1 VEDGERVIAKREWG
15 DRMLLPAV
23 MAVLLAAATWPG
35 AARGEDPP
43 APSATRATVR
53 TEEAR
58 RLREKGDEHASRDRP
73 AEAIRAYQA
82 AVAADPSLGPE
93 IAPSLGAQLLWA
105 GRTAEALPILEAAA
119 ARNPADRETRK
130 LLALAYRWSDR
141 LDEAE
146 CLSRKTLT
154 EVPGDLDERNGL
166 AVALLWQGRNRQ
178 AAAEFERVLAARPD
192 EFEALLGLSRAR
204 MELDLPEEA
213 EGPAARAVAMN
224 PKNREATEQ
233 LARVRRRLRR
243 YVEGEVRASYDT
255 DELSRFDLSLGVH
268 ARAARGLD
276 IGVVGR
282 ELFFRQGSPGKDV
295 NIDQA
300 DSANGTAGS
309 LLFAYRP
316 GAFSAFRG
324 SAGLSRYDVDSFR
337 PWTGSAGVTFFPGD
351 LWRMAL
357 DWERAPYDTILSLQ
371 NHLTVDTI
379 TAGVARW
386 IPWKTEVSAS
396 AALLFHHNRN
406 DVGQARENSGERFEL
421 GFSRRLYLKGDVTRL
436 TGLARLS
443 WLGFRKSL
451 DVGAYNPRRQTAE
464 EVGLDGR
471 WAFRPRWEA
480 FGTAMGGAQQEKG
493 AGGSPTY
500 SLETGVDREVGAA
513 GRITLGGFIADSSAV
528 RRGEGYRRQGGYLRF
543 RVPF

>member
-1 VEDGERVIAKREWG
+1 MAKREGG
-15 DRMLLPAV
+15 DR
-23 MAVLLAAATWPG
+23 VLLAAVMAALLAVASWSG
-35 AARGEDPP
+35 AARGEDAP
-43 APSATRATVR
+43 APSAGRATNR
-53 TEEAR
+53 AEEAR
-58 RLREKGDEHASRDRP
+58 RLREQGDEYASRDRP

-105 GRTAEALPILEAAA
+105 DRTAEALPVLEAAV

-130 LLALAYRWSDR
+130 LLALADRWSDR

-146 CLSRKTLT
+146 RLSRKTLA
-154 EVPGDLDERNGL
+154 EEPGDLDERNGL
-166 AVALLWQGRNRQ
+166 ALALLWQGRNRL
-178 AAAEFERVLAARPD
+178 ALAEFDRVLAARPD
-192 EFEALLGLSRAR
+192 DIEALLGLSRAR

-213 EGPAARAVAMN
+213 EGPAARAVAID
-224 PKNREATEQ
+224 PKNREAAEQ

-243 YVEGEVRASYDT
+243 YIEGEVRASHDT
-255 DELSRFDLSLGVH
+255 DQLSLFDLSLGVH
-268 ARAARGLD
+268 GRAARGFD
-276 IGVVGR
+276 IAVVGR
-282 ELFFRQGSPGKDV
+282 DLAFRQGSPGKDV
-295 NIDQA
+295 NIDQV

-316 GAFSAFRG
+316 GASSVFRG
-324 SAGLSRYDVDSFR
+324 SAGLSLYDVGDFR

-351 LWRMAL
+351 LWRIAL

-371 NHLTVDTI
+371 NHVTVDTVS
-379 TAGVARW
+379 AGVTRW
-386 IPWKTEVSAS
+386 IPWKTEVFAS
-396 AALLFHHNRN
+396 AALLFQHNRN

-421 GFSRRLYLKGDVTRL
+421 GLSRRLFLKGDVTRL

-451 DVGAYNPRRQTAE
+451 DVGAYNPLRQTTE
-464 EVGLDGR
+464 EFGLDGR

-500 SLETGVDREVGAA
+500 SLEAGVDREVGEAS
-513 GRITLGGFIADSSAV
+513 RITLGGFIADSSTV
-528 RRGEGYRRQGGYLRF
+528 GRGAGYRRQGGYLRF
-543 RVPF
+543 LVPF

>member
-1 VEDGERVIAKREWG
+1 MANRERG
-15 DRMLLPAV
+15 DR
-23 MAVLLAAATWPG
+23 VLLAAVMAALLAAAAWPG
-35 AARGEDPP
+35 AVRGEDATAP
-43 APSATRATVR
+43 AAGRATDR
-53 TEEAR
+53 AKEAR
-58 RLREKGDEHASRDRP
+58 RLRDQGDEYASRERP

-105 GRTAEALPILEAAA
+105 DRTAEALPVLEAAV

-130 LLALAYRWSDR
+130 LLALADRWSDR

-146 CLSRKTLT
+146 RLSRKTLA
-154 EVPGDLDERNGL
+154 EDPGDLDERNGL
-166 AVALLWQGRNRQ
+166 ALALLWQGRNRH
-178 AAAEFERVLAARPD
+178 AAAEFDRVLAARPD
-192 EFEALLGLSRAR
+192 DIEALLGLSRAR

-213 EGPAARAVAMN
+213 EGPAVRAVAIN
-224 PKNREATEQ
+224 PKNREAAEQ

-243 YVEGEVRASYDT
+243 YIEGEVRASHDT
-255 DELSRFDLSLGVH
+255 DQLSRFDLSLGVH

-276 IGVVGR
+276 ITAVGR
-282 ELFFRQGSPGKDV
+282 DLFFRQGSPGKDV
-295 NIDQA
+295 NIDRA

-309 LLFAYRP
+309 LLFDYRP
-316 GAFSAFRG
+316 GASSAVRG
-324 SAGLSRYDVDSFR
+324 SAGLSRYDVGDFR
-337 PWTGSAGVTFFPGD
+337 PWTGSAGATFFPGD
-351 LWRMAL
+351 LWRIAL
-357 DWERAPYDTILSLQ
+357 DWERAPDDTILSLQ
-371 NHLTVDTI
+371 NHVTVDTVS
-379 TAGVARW
+379 AGVTRW

-396 AALLFHHNRN
+396 AALLFQHNRN

-421 GFSRRLYLKGDVTRL
+421 GLSRRLYLKGDGMRL

-443 WLGFRKSL
+443 WLGYRKSL

-500 SLETGVDREVGAA
+500 SLEAGVDREVGAA
-513 GRITLGGFIADSSAV
+513 GRITLGGFIAESSAAG
-528 RRGEGYRRQGGYLRF
+528 RGAGYRRQGGYLRV

>member
-1 VEDGERVIAKREWG
+1 MIAKREGG
-15 DRMLLPAV
+15 DR
-23 MAVLLAAATWPG
+23 VLLAAVMAALLAAAAWPG
-35 AARGEDPP
+35 AVHGGDAPALAAGGATDRAED
-43 APSATRATVR
+43 
-53 TEEAR
+53 AR
-58 RLREKGDEHASRDRP
+58 RLRELGDEHASRDRP
-73 AEAIRAYQA
+73 AEAVRAYQA

-105 GRTAEALPILEAAA
+105 DRTTEALPVLEAAV

-146 CLSRKTLT
+146 RLSRETLA
-154 EVPGDLDERNGL
+154 ENPGDLEERNGL
-166 AVALLWQGRNRQ
+166 ALALLWQGRNRL
-178 AAAEFERVLAARPD
+178 AAAEFDRVLAARPD
-192 EFEALLGLSRAR
+192 DAEALLGLSRAR

-213 EGPAARAVAMN
+213 EGPAARAVAID
-224 PKNREATEQ
+224 PKNREAAEQ

-243 YVEGEVRASYDT
+243 YIEGEVRASYDT
-255 DELSRFDLSLGVH
+255 DHLSLYDLSLGVH
-268 ARAARGLD
+268 GRAARGFDL
-276 IGVVGR
+276 GLVGR
-282 ELFFRQGSPGKDV
+282 ERIFRQGSPGKDV
-295 NIDQA
+295 NIDRV

-316 GAFSAFRG
+316 GASSAVRG
-324 SAGLSRYDVDSFR
+324 SAGLSSYDVGNFH
-337 PWTGSAGVTFFPGD
+337 PWTGSAGVTLFPGD
-351 LWRMAL
+351 LWRIAL
-357 DWERAPYDTILSLQ
+357 DWERSHYDTILSLQ
-371 NHLTVDTI
+371 DQVTLDTVSAGI
-379 TAGVARW
+379 TWW

-396 AALLFHHNRN
+396 AALLFQHNEN

-421 GFSRRLYLKGDVTRL
+421 GLSRRLYLKGDVTRL

-443 WLGFRKSL
+443 YLGFRENL
-451 DVGAYNPRRQTAE
+451 GVGAYNPLRQTAE

-493 AGGSPTY
+493 GGGSPTY
-500 SLETGVDREVGAA
+500 SLEAGVDREVGAD
-513 GRITLGGFIADSSAV
+513 GRITLGGFIADSSAAG
-528 RRGEGYRRQGGYLRF
+528 REAGYRRHGGYLRF